1 MRILFGL
8 FFSLLSAAS
17 CIAQSD
23 LLVLQKNGKTIQSF
37 YPGTEM
43 HFTTNLRYYEAQIT
57 SIRNDSVYF
66 VQYDIRRIP
75 LTSGGV
81 IIDTAG
87 TFHFGLNYQD
97 ILSLENKRKGF
108 DWAGSGAGLF
118 GGGVVLTTAG
128 LITWIFAKPNTRY
141 YARPEFV
148 IAGAALAAVGYLLM
162 RTGNRKTVIGKKYTL
177 KYISLN

>member
-1 MRILFGL
+1 MRILIILL
-8 FFSLLSAAS
+8 FTFLSGFS
-17 CIAQSD
+17 CMAQSD
-23 LLVLQKNGKTIQSF
+23 LLVLKKNGKTIQSF

-43 HFTTNLRYYEAQIT
+43 HFSTDLRYYEAQIT
-57 SIRNDSVYF
+57 SIRNDSVYL
-66 VQYDIRRIP
+66 VQYAIRRIP

-87 TFHFGLNYQD
+87 TFHFGINYKD
-97 ILSLENKRKGF
+97 IVSLENERKGF

-128 LITWIFAKPNTRY
+128 LISWILAKPNTRY

-148 IAGAALAAVGYLLM
+148 IAGAAFAAAGYFLM
-162 RTGNRKTVIGKKYTL
+162 KTGNKRKVIGKKYTL
-177 KYISLN
+177 NYISLN